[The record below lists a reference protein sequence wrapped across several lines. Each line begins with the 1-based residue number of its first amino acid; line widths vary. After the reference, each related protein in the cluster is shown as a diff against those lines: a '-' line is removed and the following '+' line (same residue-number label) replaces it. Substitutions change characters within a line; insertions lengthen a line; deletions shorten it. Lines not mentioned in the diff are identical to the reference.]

1 MGGCCSSPDQSFDVY
16 VGNQQ
21 PWNQG
26 VGGGGTTGGTGP
38 PPWMQPQVPPWQGG
52 GQPGLQPWQTEQVWN
67 GTQWVPK
74 EDSAS
79 LAKELVSR
87 AVTKAMDGALAK
99 ELAASAIN
107 RAINQSLA
115 KELSQRVIQ
124 RATEQ
129 DKATTAGV
137 SRGLAYNVVNNA
149 GSSSQKGIVAEPP
162 DPKLSL
168 SLTSMNSQSQ
178 PEDGNWFQ
186 QLTNRISQGS
196 KELTEGVKGLLSQR
210 GPAPTQG
217 SGVSATHRG
226 LVDNNRDGLQ
236 A

>member
-1 MGGCCSSPDQSFDVY
+1 MA
-16 VGNQQ
+16 NQQ
-21 PWNQG
+21 PWNNG
-26 VGGGGTTGGTGP
+26 TGGGVTAP

-52 GQPGLQPWQTEQVWN
+52 GQTEQVWN
-67 GTQWVPK
+67 GTEWVPK

-99 ELAASAIN
+99 ELAASAIQRALN
-107 RAINQSLA
+107 RSIA
-115 KELSQRVIQ
+115 KEVSQGVIR
-124 RATEQ
+124 RATDQ

-137 SRGLAYNVVNNA
+137 SRDLAYKVVNNA
-149 GSSSQKGIVAEPP
+149 GSSSQKGIVAEPAGGGF
-162 DPKLSL
+162 SL
-168 SLTSMNSQSQ
+168 SLTSVNSQSQ

-226 LVDNNRDGLQ
+226 LVDNNRGGLLQ

>member
-1 MGGCCSSPDQSFDVY
+1 MGGCCSSQEDQSFDVY
-16 VGNQQ
+16 GGNRGNQQ
-21 PWNQG
+21 PLYNG
-26 VGGGGTTGGTGP
+26 TGGGVTAP

-52 GQPGLQPWQTEQVWN
+52 GQTEQVWN
-67 GTQWVPK
+67 GTEWVPK

-99 ELAASAIN
+99 ELAASAIQRALN
-107 RAINQSLA
+107 RSIA
-115 KELSQRVIQ
+115 KEVSQGVIR
-124 RATEQ
+124 RATDQ

-137 SRGLAYNVVNNA
+137 SRDLAYKVVNNA
-149 GSSSQKGIVAEPP
+149 GSSSQKGIVAEPAGGGF
-162 DPKLSL
+162 SL
-168 SLTSMNSQSQ
+168 SLTSVNSQSQ

-226 LVDNNRDGLQ
+226 LVDNNRGGLLQ

>member
-52 GQPGLQPWQTEQVWN
+52 GQTEQVWN
-67 GTQWVPK
+67 GTEWVPK

-99 ELAASAIN
+99 ELAASAIQRALN
-107 RAINQSLA
+107 RSIA
-115 KELSQRVIQ
+115 KEVSQGVIR
-124 RATEQ
+124 RATDQ

-137 SRGLAYNVVNNA
+137 SRDLAYKVVNNA
-149 GSSSQKGIVAEPP
+149 GSSSQKGIVAEPAGGGF
-162 DPKLSL
+162 SL
-168 SLTSMNSQSQ
+168 SLTSVNSQSQ

>member
-1 MGGCCSSPDQSFDVY
+1 MLLITRPVFRRLRRQPAAVEPGCRGRRHHRWYRSATVDAAAGATMAGRWAARLATVAD
-16 VGNQQ
+16 
-21 PWNQG
+21 
-26 VGGGGTTGGTGP
+26 GTGVERHP
-38 PPWMQPQVPPWQGG
+38 V
-52 GQPGLQPWQTEQVWN
+52 
-67 GTQWVPK
+67 
-74 EDSAS
+74 
-79 LAKELVSR
+79 
-87 AVTKAMDGALAK
+87 GAEGRQRVAGERPCQQSCHESHGRHHRK
-99 ELAASAIN
+99 ELAASAIE
-107 RAINQSLA
+107 RALNLSIA
-115 KELSQRVIQ
+115 KELSQRVIR
-124 RATEQ
+124 RATDE